1 MKVSHLMTILVLACC
16 CSCATYRN
24 SAQASSITGT
34 SSGRDTV
41 IIDKNYR
48 YEGQWPEGKGILQSF
63 RHGLVFGTFKEG
75 MPYGTCLTYG
85 PNNRTYWGPY
95 VDGKRTGHACVSKK
109 KGAILVRGEFVDG
122 RQHGIDTVYREDGTV
137 IIGRYN
143 KNKFVETIAEYNYGV
158 PKEIRKAMPKF
169 PKVKL
174 TKEQKKFL
182 EEYNAWYREQSRKR
196 MARHKESSDVKPSF
210 NGQGPNG
217 FAEWVN
223 ERLVYP
229 AQARKNKVEGR
240 TLLQFTITIEGKL
253 TDLKVMRGSGDTSLD
268 MEAVRVVS
276 ESPDWTPGMQD
287 GKAKD
292 MTVVF
297 PVIFKLK

>member
-1 MKVSHLMTILVLACC
+1 
-16 CSCATYRN
+16 
-24 SAQASSITGT
+24 
-34 SSGRDTV
+34 
-41 IIDKNYR
+41 
-48 YEGQWPEGKGILQSF
+48 
-63 RHGLVFGTFKEG
+63 
-75 MPYGTCLTYG
+75 
-85 PNNRTYWGPY
+85 
-95 VDGKRTGHACVSKK
+95 
-109 KGAILVRGEFVDG
+109 
-122 RQHGIDTVYREDGTV
+122 
-137 IIGRYN
+137 
-143 KNKFVETIAEYNYGV
+143 
-158 PKEIRKAMPKF
+158 
-169 PKVKL
+169 
-174 TKEQKKFL
+174 
-182 EEYNAWYREQSRKR
+182 